1 MWFIIG
7 LVICIGLLT
16 LVLWLRRRKIKV
28 TWYERLIGIL
38 GLLLLLFTI
47 QNFIASFSEHE
58 EFAAWNFLWILGLPA
73 ITLILVACILPWF
86 RYRRV
91 ANKSSPDD

>member
-28 TWYERLIGIL
+28 T
-38 GLLLLLFTI
+38 
-47 QNFIASFSEHE
+47 HE
-58 EFAAWNFLWILGLPA
+58 EFAAWNFLWILGLPT